1 MSTNDLNKKSTL
13 PPLKKTRL
21 GRGLG
26 SLLGENRSAELD
38 EAPEVEVAAPAPKV
52 DPIERQPSISEKKF
66 RESKIWKI
74 DIEKLNANQQQPRK
88 YFEKDKLK
96 ELAESIKV
104 HGIMNPIVAR
114 KKKEGGF
121 EIIAGERR
129 WRASQLAGL
138 KQVPVIL
145 KEIEDKQS
153 LELAIIEN
161 VQRHDLNPI
170 EEAAAFKKL
179 MEDYGLTQAEVAQRL
194 GKERSSVANTVRLLL
209 LPPEVTQLVA
219 QGRISSGHA
228 KVLLSVGD
236 AEKQIAVAKRIVEEK
251 LSVRATEKALKEQAL
266 VAKAMSAKEET
277 QANVSE
283 KLIQNLSAE
292 LQKALGTKVN
302 IDYKNAKGKLSLHF
316 YSDDQ
321 LNTMADRLKEAWQQ

>member
-1 MSTNDLNKKSTL
+1 
-13 PPLKKTRL
+13 
-21 GRGLG
+21 
-26 SLLGENRSAELD
+26 
-38 EAPEVEVAAPAPKV
+38 
-52 DPIERQPSISEKKF
+52 
-66 RESKIWKI
+66 
-74 DIEKLNANQQQPRK
+74 
-88 YFEKDKLK
+88 
-96 ELAESIKV
+96 
-104 HGIMNPIVAR
+104 MNPIVAR

>member
-179 MEDYGLTQAEVAQRL
+179 MEDYG
-194 GKERSSVANTVRLLL
+194 
-209 LPPEVTQLVA
+209 
-219 QGRISSGHA
+219 
-228 KVLLSVGD
+228 
-236 AEKQIAVAKRIVEEK
+236 
-251 LSVRATEKALKEQAL
+251 
-266 VAKAMSAKEET
+266 
-277 QANVSE
+277 
-283 KLIQNLSAE
+283 
-292 LQKALGTKVN
+292 
-302 IDYKNAKGKLSLHF
+302 
-316 YSDDQ
+316 
-321 LNTMADRLKEAWQQ
+321 